1 MIQIKRI
8 AAALVPN
15 AAVNKII
22 SFFDLD
28 NKLKTKDE
36 NGNIRTIVTEDTSG
50 RSSARPYLVY
60 KALLTQTGTSAPV
73 ATVIE
78 NTLGGAVVWSYQ
90 GVGSYNATLSGAFTE
105 NKTIF
110 PSDGKIISGD
120 VNTLLVKAISSRTN
134 SNVVN
139 LQSYDIVNDSA
150 INSELDSFLFEILVY
165 P

>member
-1 MIQIKRI
+1 MLNLEPRDEGRVQLPNENEKVLFLNEGGDLVLKDDNGDIQYVT
-8 AAALVPN
+8 L
-15 AAVNKII
+15 
-22 SFFDLD
+22 SS
-28 NKLKTKDE
+28 TK
-36 NGNIRTIVTEDTSG
+36 
-50 RSSARPYLVY
+50 PPKVY

-78 NTLGGAVVWSYQ
+78 NTLGGVVVWSYQ
-90 GVGSYNATLSGAFTE
+90 GVGSYNSTLSGAFTE

-150 INSELDSFLFEILVY
+150 INSELDSFLFEILIY